1 MNQITKAI
9 LILILVSLSG
19 LCWGQFDPSSV
30 CRVEEGNITFR
41 LDKRWSDVQK
51 REIVSLFKLD
61 STIWQKIDLMP
72 TKLFLIAPYGT

>member
-9 LILILVSLSG
+9 LILIFLSLTGIS
-19 LCWGQFDPSSV
+19 WGQFDPSSV

-41 LDKRWSDVQK
+41 LDKRWSEVQK
-51 REIVSLFKLD
+51 REIVGLFKLD
-61 STIWQKIDLMP
+61 STIWQKLILMP